1 MKRYI
6 PDLVLTSLFIIF
18 SFWILAVKNGFMLRW
33 YDEMSLFE
41 PGTESLRQFLLYPGG
56 IFRFAG
62 TYLTQLLY
70 YPAIGSSVLIFIWLL
85 LAWLTKIA
93 FRLGG
98 VSTPLCFL
106 VPFCMLASIVHLDE
120 AYLNFESQGYVFY
133 NSLGFTFSLAVLA
146 LFSIARRNV
155 MAQEAI
161 AIILPLLYPVAG
173 FFALLPAILCGTSL
187 CISATRKKK
196 IYSTAASVLSFL
208 LVVVVPLLYYRY
220 CNGTT
225 VDNDYLYL
233 KGLPELT
240 MEDYDW
246 YLWQP
251 FAIASILL
259 LALSL
264 ISSYSDHLLL
274 NSSKFTKYSSWGLFL
289 LGIIFS
295 LSADSKKSEQ
305 LRATV
310 LMVNAIENHDW
321 RKATHI
327 MSLTK
332 ESPNYTM
339 CVLDNL
345 ARTYSGLERQS
356 TGNMMTVNK
365 DFRHNEDFTINT
377 FVDVPVNHYIG
388 RFNQS
393 HRWATENNVLYGNRA
408 FYIKYIVRNALLNGD
423 LDFARK
429 YNRLLMRTMFH
440 RQWAQEM
447 NRYIENPELI
457 NTLPDFGY
465 LMALRSEEIMRGE

>member
-1 MKRYI
+1 MKRHI
-6 PDLVLTSLFIIF
+6 PDIVLTSLFILF

-41 PGTESLRQFLLYPGG
+41 PGSDSLRQFLLYPGG

-70 YPAIGSSVLIFIWLL
+70 YPALGSCVLIFIWLL
-85 LAWLTKIA
+85 IAWLTKIA
-93 FRLGG
+93 FRLRNAS
-98 VSTPLCFL
+98 VPLCFL
-106 VPFCMLASIVHLDE
+106 VPFCMLVSILHLDE

-133 NSLGFTFSLAVLA
+133 NSLGFTFSLAVIA
-146 LFSIARRNV
+146 LFSTARRTS

-173 FFALLPAILCGTSL
+173 YFALLPAIICSISL
-187 CISATRKKK
+187 LISSIKNKKTFT
-196 IYSTAASVLSFL
+196 IVASVLSILF
-208 LVVVVPLLYYRY
+208 VVVIPLLYYRY

-259 LALSL
+259 LMLSL
-264 ISSYSDHLLL
+264 LSSYDDLLKFS
-274 NSSKFTKYSSWGLFL
+274 SSKIIKYSSWGLFL
-289 LGIIFS
+289 LGILLS

-321 RKATHI
+321 KKVTHI

-345 ARTYSGLERQS
+345 ARAYCRMERRS
-356 TGNMMTVNK
+356 TGNMMTANK

-408 FYIKYIVRNALLNGD
+408 YYIKYIVRNAILNGN
-423 LDFARK
+423 LEFAKK
-429 YNRLLMRTMFH
+429 YNQLLMRTMFH

-447 NRYIENPELI
+447 NKYIENPELI

-465 LMALRSEEIMRGE
+465 LMALRAEEIMRGE